1 MLANTQKLRRPYYSL
16 EAYFALEKLGE
27 DRYEYWDGDI
37 FCMSGGSK
45 HHAMIASNIHRE
57 ISSKLKGSK
66 CRAFTSEM
74 SIKTPSLPPYRYP
87 DASVVCGELKFESM
101 QGIEVLTNPILVIEV
116 LSSTTE
122 DVDRNEKRLAYQA
135 LPSMMEYLLIAQ
147 NAPQITRYARQG
159 NFWQR
164 SDFGD
169 PNGSIELT
177 SIDCQIALAEIYEGV
192 VFT

>member
-66 CRAFTSEM
+66 CRAFISEM
-74 SIKTPSLPPYRYP
+74 SIKTPALPPYRYP

-122 DVDRNEKRLAYQA
+122 DVDRNEKRIGYQA

-147 NAPQITRYARQG
+147 NVPQMTRYARHG

-177 SIDCQIALAEIYEGV
+177 SIDCQIALSEIYEGV

>member
-1 MLANTQKLRRPYYSL
+1 MVMNAQKLRHPHYTL
-16 EAYFALEKLGE
+16 DAYFALEKLGE
-27 DRYEYWDGDI
+27 DRYEYWDGEI
-37 FCMSGGSK
+37 FCMSGGSSQ
-45 HHAMIASNIHRE
+45 HAIISSNIHRE
-57 ISSKLKGSK
+57 ISNKLKGSK

-122 DVDRNEKRLAYQA
+122 DVDRNEKRLAYQD
-135 LPSMMEYLLIAQ
+135 LPSLMEYVLISQA
-147 NAPQITRYARQG
+147 APQITRYARHG
-159 NFWQR
+159 EFWHR

-169 PNGSIELT
+169 PNGSLELT
-177 SIDCQIALAEIYEGV
+177 SIECQIPLAEIYEGV